1 MANNAVQIYEYRGV
15 DMPVYAKVLSDDSNG
30 ITYGEV
36 KEFAGV
42 SEISRETESSSEAHY
57 YNNVPAVVVD
67 STGSDTVTINSSAI
81 PLDIVAEITGQ
92 YYDETTGMFVEQ
104 ERTPGYFAFGYRTQK
119 TDGTEVLVWRNKGTF
134 SIPSTT
140 NTTQDSSTDA
150 NGQELT
156 YTGISTAAKST
167 KTGKP
172 FKAVNVDTSV
182 NPVDADTFL
191 GTVQTPDTVQAASTY
206 SVIGVG
212 VAPSSDSI
220 EVGETIELTATVYPA
235 NASNQSVTWASSDE
249 AVATVD
255 ANGNVTGVAEGS
267 ATITATTV
275 DGGKTDTC
283 AITVTAAS

>member
-1 MANNAVQIYEYRGV
+1 MSANAVQIFEYRGV
-15 DMPVYAKVLSDDSNG
+15 DRPVYAKVLSDDSNG
-30 ITYGEV
+30 ITYGPV

-57 YNNVPAVVVD
+57 YNNVPAVVID
-67 STGSDTVTINSSAI
+67 STGADTVTINSSAI

-92 YYDETTGMFVEQ
+92 YYDEDTGMFVEQ
-104 ERTPGYFAFGYRTQK
+104 ERTPGYFAFGYATQK

-134 SIPSTT
+134 SVPSVT
-140 NTTQDSSTDA
+140 NQTQNNSTDA

-182 NPVDADTFL
+182 NPVNEDDFFSQ
-191 GTVQTPDTVQAASTY
+191 VQTPDTVNAASTY
-206 SVIGVG
+206 GVIGVG
-212 VAPSSDSI
+212 VSPSSDII
-220 EVGETIELTATVYPA
+220 EVGDTLALNATVYPI
-235 NASNQSVTWASSDE
+235 NATNKNVTWASSDDS
-249 AVATVD
+249 VATVD
-255 ANGNVTGVAEGS
+255 SNGVVTGVAEGS

-283 AITVTAAS
+283 AITVTAS